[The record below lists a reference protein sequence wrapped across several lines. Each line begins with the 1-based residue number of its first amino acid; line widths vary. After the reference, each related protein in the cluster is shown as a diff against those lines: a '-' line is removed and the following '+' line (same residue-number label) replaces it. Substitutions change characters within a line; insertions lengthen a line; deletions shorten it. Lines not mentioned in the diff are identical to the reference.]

1 MLISLVAA
9 IFPLVSLAFQDGT
22 PPVPPLPEARPQ
34 SEALD
39 SEGKPLVPGVLPAN
53 TPPDAA
59 QRWDR
64 TCSAH
69 LAPGSERRPVSAFDV
84 ALDVRYKASDTQTND
99 FQARYRFLAPNFL
112 RATTENRREQ
122 IRGPEGDWLLDPAT
136 SEKIRLDI
144 GRTNEEDRRQLDESV
159 AIAKNFVAL
168 FDPRSLRIA
177 SIATRASAPQ
187 SLPASSKARAE
198 KCAWLDVVSPDFH
211 LHRTK
216 AASKSTTH
224 GLARVALG
232 IDAETSR
239 VVFAL
244 IYDGA
249 SKVEVSNTTLFIE
262 LEHFK
267 ELDGFVVPHHIRVFE
282 TEPAR
287 GPTVFRAEPSTDI
300 YVVAGKA
307 NLRATLAPV
316 DFKP

>member
-9 IFPLVSLAFQDGT
+9 VLPLIALPLQDGT
-22 PPVPPLPEARPQ
+22 PPVPPVPGARAK

-39 SEGKPLVPGVLPAN
+39 EQGRELVPGVLPAN
-53 TPPDAA
+53 TPADAA
-59 QRWDR
+59 ERWNR
-64 TCSAH
+64 TCNAH
-69 LAPGSERRPVSAFDV
+69 LAPGTERRAVSAFDV

-99 FQARYRFLAPNFL
+99 FQARYRYLSPSFL
-112 RATTENRREQ
+112 RATTESRREQ
-122 IRGPEGDWLLDPAT
+122 IRGPDGDWLLDPAT
-136 SEKIRLDI
+136 NEKIRLDI

-187 SLPASSKARAE
+187 TLPASTKARAE

-211 LHRTK
+211 LHRSK
-216 AASKSTTH
+216 AGSKTAAR
-224 GLARVALG
+224 GLVRVALG
-232 IDAETSR
+232 IEPETSR
-239 VVFAL
+239 VAYAL

-249 SKVEVSNTTLFIE
+249 SKVEIADTTLFIE
-262 LEHFK
+262 LEKFK

-282 TEPAR
+282 TERTR
-287 GPTVFRAEPSTDI
+287 GPTAFRTDPSSDI

-307 NLRATLAPV
+307 NLRATLTPA